1 MTTRSASLQLS
12 DRVDAM
18 ISRGTLQV
26 STHESIQDRVI
37 LPFHRPSPD
46 PSCSHTRSRTEGV
59 EAPFHEVSVNI
70 YQGARRQQGQ
80 RIRFRQSAFLRYQ
93 PRNLRQQAIALP
105 DETITLMEGS
115 LADAD
120 GPVGFNA
127 MKADAGRVTLDNI
140 LEVTERLA
148 FIRKNSTPRLNRF
161 FNEDAFPLPRI
172 FPEIS
177 PDTPER

>member
-1 MTTRSASLQLS
+1 M
-12 DRVDAM
+12 
-18 ISRGTLQV
+18 
-26 STHESIQDRVI
+26 
-37 LPFHRPSPD
+37 
-46 PSCSHTRSRTEGV
+46 
-59 EAPFHEVSVNI
+59 NI

-127 MKADAGRVTLDNI
+127 MKADAGRATLDNI